1 MKKLLNVF
9 CVLML
14 ALLLADIISSLVAG
28 APDFAQG
35 FRDGYYGKELS
46 AGDDLTDQWWFIVP
60 ISVLVV
66 GFGGV
71 AFVCFVRFVLNVN
84 HDEVFTWENVGLLR
98 WTGIG
103 VAVTALCNTAI
114 DLGNSVIVAQSLSN
128 HIEFLIFGVF
138 CLIMTEVFGIG
149 LKLREEQDLTI

>member
-14 ALLLADIISSLVAG
+14 ALLLIDIISSLVAG
-28 APDFAQG
+28 APDFARG
-35 FRDGYYGKELS
+35 FQDGYNGKGLTT
-46 AGDDLTDQWWFIVP
+46 GDDLSDQWWFILP

-66 GFGGV
+66 GFGGL

-84 HDEVFTWENVGLLR
+84 HDEVFTWENASLLR

-103 VAVTALCNTAI
+103 VAVTALCNIAI
-114 DLGNSVIVAQSLSN
+114 DMANSVFVAQALSN